1 MVDKKFLQ
9 ELLYNTEDFDNCYIE
24 SLDKIDS
31 LYIAEVSNHEL
42 NEKRIM
48 KAFNFMVL
56 LYRIKLQF
64 NFWTG
69 KVNKTIHKENFQELV
84 KLILYNGEDHSYVR
98 FNADKYSYSLNKYYL
113 SELDIVKNI
122 LINSLSND
130 HSFGYEALRIIP
142 QYKVKAP
149 IPYANDKIRKWED
162 ENKKMFNDIP
172 TEPQKPNEDDYK
184 PIITFSDRLFL
195 RKKAKEEESSIAYKN
210 AINKYE
216 QQYKEWQDKVEQ
228 IKNNYNTRRQVE
240 LKKYNEYDEKIKKE
254 WQEARTSFFE
264 KIGKLNKDVDI
275 FVNNYLGKDNYSV
288 EDYCSIIL
296 DSSKNPLFFINDFDL
311 ELRNGILIVEYRLP
325 DISEMPKYKESKIV
339 SGEVRNKEISS
350 TESNKIYDK
359 FIYDITL
366 RTIFELFNS
375 DSANVIESI
384 NFNGWVHSKDK
395 ATGKDITN
403 CIVSVQ
409 VDKATFLDLDL
420 SNVDSK
426 ICFKSL
432 KGLSGS
438 KLHLMTP
445 VKPILN
451 IDTNDKRFIEAK
463 EIADNIDDS
472 TNLAT
477 MDWEDFE
484 YLVRE
489 IFEKEFSVNGG
500 EVKITQA
507 SRDGGVDAIAFD
519 PDPIRGGKI
528 VIQAKRYTNTVGVSA
543 VRDLYGTVMNE
554 GAMKGLLVTTSDF
567 GTDSYTFVK
576 DKPITLINGSNLLF
590 LLNKHG
596 IKAKIDINEA
606 KKQM

>member
-1 MVDKKFLQ
+1 MVNKKFLQ
-9 ELLYNTEDFDNCYIE
+9 ELFYHTEDFNSCYIE
-24 SLDKIDS
+24 SLDKIDMS
-31 LYIAEVSNHEL
+31 YIVEISNHEL
-42 NEKRIM
+42 NEKRII
-48 KAFNFMVL
+48 KAFNFIVL

-64 NFWTG
+64 NFWTD
-69 KVNKTIHKENFQELV
+69 KVNKAVCKENYQELV
-84 KLILYNGEDHSYVR
+84 KLSYAIGDNDSFVSFHR
-98 FNADKYSYSLNKYYL
+98 DQYSYALNRYYHT
-113 SELDIVKNI
+113 ELDLVKNI
-122 LINSLSND
+122 LINSLSYN
-130 HSFGYEALRIIP
+130 HSLEYEALRIIP

-162 ENKKMFNDIP
+162 ENKRIFNDIP
-172 TEPQKPNEDDYK
+172 KEPQKPNEEDFK
-184 PIITFSDRLFL
+184 PKITFSDRLFL
-195 RKKAKEEESSIAYKN
+195 RKKTKEEESKTAYLT
-210 AINKYE
+210 AIKEYE
-216 QQYKEWQDKVEQ
+216 QQYKEWQEKVEQ
-228 IKNNYNTRRQVE
+228 IENDYDTSRKAE
-240 LKKYNEYDEKIKKE
+240 LEKYKEYDEKVKKE
-254 WQEARTSFFE
+254 WEEGKKSFFE
-264 KIGKLNKDVDI
+264 KIEKINNDVDA
-275 FVNNYLGKDNYSV
+275 FVNNYLGKNINSI

-296 DSSKNPLFFINDFDL
+296 DSSKNPLFFINDFKL

-325 DISEMPKYKESKIV
+325 DISEMPKYKESKFV
-339 SGEVRNKEISS
+339 SGEVRNKEISL

-366 RTIFELFNS
+366 RTIYELLDA
-375 DSANVIESI
+375 DSVNAIESI

-395 ATGKDITN
+395 ATGKNITN

-445 VKPILN
+445 IKPILN
-451 IDTNDKRFIEAK
+451 INTNDKRFIEAK

-567 GTDSYTFVK
+567 GTDSYNFVR

-606 KKQM
+606 KKQA